1 VGRGKHWQEF
11 KSTGVEEVRRRVDRS
26 VYDPEK
32 QSEARKLLYRHD
44 TNYQRAALIV
54 AVVSFAALCV
64 SAYGAFWKH

>member
-1 VGRGKHWQEF
+1 
-11 KSTGVEEVRRRVDRS
+11 

-32 QSEARKLLYRHD
+32 HSEARKFLYRHD

-54 AVVSFAALCV
+54 SVVALIISFAALCV